1 MGWSFPWSSSGGK
14 DPETATADTKRRT
27 KPPPKPEPA
36 YGYSDAPQKRVR
48 PIAWNESLSKTD
60 WSEPRH
66 WVPHVI
72 VVSVAFSIWAFYRS
86 YLRRFPG
93 SGYIAPWYFRR
104 RSLLGKVTSVGDGD
118 GFHLFHTPGGRLAGW
133 GWLRRVPSD
142 RKTLKGKTV
151 SRTLGCWHATMIVKL
166 TSSLADF
173 CPHRRCRRTRG
184 CALWTTS
191 SALLGG
197 GAGLSQDLPPGPA
210 GSCLHLQAG
219 SVRPNRGD
227 GVRPET
233 AILLAQGCRHGAV
246 EAGLGDCVRE

>member
-14 DPETATADTKRRT
+14 DPENTAADTKRRT
-27 KPPPKPEPA
+27 KPPPKPEPD

-48 PIAWNESLSKTD
+48 PVAWNESLNKTD

-151 SRTLGCWHATMIVKL
+151 SQTLAQGHATMVCEADL
-166 TSSLADF
+166 SSCRFLYASPVSTRQRLRTLDDRLSPSREMRWTSSKPTSWAGGF
-173 CPHRRCRRTRG
+173 VPTSTSGISTTVSWRRRMSGNRHPS
-184 CALWTTS
+184 CARM
-191 SALLGG
+191 SAW
-197 GAGLSQDLPPGPA
+197 
-210 GSCLHLQAG
+210 SC
-219 SVRPNRGD
+219 
-227 GVRPET
+227 
-233 AILLAQGCRHGAV
+233 
-246 EAGLGDCVRE
+246 